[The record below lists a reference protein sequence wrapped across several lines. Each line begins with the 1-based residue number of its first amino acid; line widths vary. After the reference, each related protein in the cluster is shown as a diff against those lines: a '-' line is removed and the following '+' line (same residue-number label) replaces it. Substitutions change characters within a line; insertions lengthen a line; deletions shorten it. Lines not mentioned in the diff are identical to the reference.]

1 MMLIEETTVPDAALP
16 VAEFRDHLQL
26 GSGFSD
32 DALQDP
38 VLGVFLR
45 AAMAA
50 IEARVSKILIERNFS
65 WTLDQWRDTQKQPLP
80 VAPVSAIDR
89 VVRRDDT
96 GGETELTGWLLQ
108 PGAVGPA
115 LVAQGAFLPLIANHE
130 RVRIE
135 FTAGFSADWVGLPSD
150 LKQAVLMLAASFYE
164 NRSGTAS
171 RNLMPDAVTA
181 LIERYRPIRIAG
193 GGRR

>member
-65 WTLDQWRDTQKQPLP
+65 FISQY
-80 VAPVSAIDR
+80 
-89 VVRRDDT
+89 
-96 GGETELTGWLLQ
+96 
-108 PGAVGPA
+108 
-115 LVAQGAFLPLIANHE
+115 
-130 RVRIE
+130 
-135 FTAGFSADWVGLPSD
+135 
-150 LKQAVLMLAASFYE
+150 LM
-164 NRSGTAS
+164 RS
-171 RNLMPDAVTA
+171 M
-181 LIERYRPIRIAG
+181 
-193 GGRR
+193 